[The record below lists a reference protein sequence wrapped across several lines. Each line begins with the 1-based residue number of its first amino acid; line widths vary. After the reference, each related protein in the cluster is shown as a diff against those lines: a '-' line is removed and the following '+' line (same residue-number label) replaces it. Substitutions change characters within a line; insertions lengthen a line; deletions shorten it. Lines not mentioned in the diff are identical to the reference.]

1 MNLKSRI
8 ITAALGAAVLFTAAP
23 AFAAFNY
30 AVTYTDGSGSAT
42 YPSTQTITTTSATTF
57 FTLNPGGSVTGSSTP
72 TTVGLFSLTPQST
85 ALSGTGPFAVNESD
99 FSTTFSLQTVTN
111 LDGSGPIGAPATFV
125 VTGVVSGSLG
135 PDSDN
140 TSITG
145 LTGLPTSVI
154 AGGITYDIT
163 LNSVRSPGVVSSEG
177 NTGGVSLDI
186 VAVPEPASISLLGLG
201 ALSLLVRRRAVAASA
216 I

>member
-1 MNLKSRI
+1 MKLKTRI
-8 ITAALGAAVLFTAAP
+8 LTAMLGAAALFTAAP

-30 AVTYTDGSGSAT
+30 AVTYTDASGSAT
-42 YPSTQTITTTSATTF
+42 YPSTTQTITTTSATTF
-57 FTLNPGGSVTGSSTP
+57 FTLSPGGSTTGSNTP

-85 ALSGTGPFAVNESD
+85 ALSGMGPFAVNESD
-99 FSTTFSLQTVTN
+99 FTTTFSLQTVTN

-125 VTGVVSGSLG
+125 VTGVISGTLG

-140 TSITG
+140 TSIG
-145 LTGLPTSVI
+145 SLVGLPTSVV

-163 LNSVRSPGVVSSEG
+163 LDSVRSPGVIATEG
-177 NTGGVSLDI
+177 NAGGVSLHI

-201 ALSLLVRRRAVAASA
+201 AVSLLGRRRSTNVV
-216 I
+216 